1 MEIPKHLLQSFIES
15 VKNIILSYNR
25 KYVKEKLTK
34 KPKEEIEQIVR
45 SLYSEEKKIEWL
57 NNSVDV
63 KNKLN
68 LTDKPWVHHYS
79 LNMSW
84 ILFYKSLYEMVFNKN
99 INQPSKELEN
109 FIQEGHETY
118 HKVYKLYVILNTVD
132 GIMESDDTIYLVKTD
147 ISFIRPNI
155 KKIFI

>member
-1 MEIPKHLLQSFIES
+1 MEIPKNILQSFIDS

-25 KYVKEKLTK
+25 IYVKENLTK
-34 KPKEEIEQIVR
+34 KPKEEIERIVR
-45 SLYSEEKKIEWL
+45 SLYSEEKNIEWL
-57 NNSVDV
+57 NNSIDV

-79 LNMSW
+79 FNMSW
-84 ILFYKSLYEMVFNKN
+84 ILFYKSLYEMAFNKN

-109 FIQEGHETY
+109 FIQEGNDTY
-118 HKVYKLYVILNTVD
+118 HKICKLYIILNTVD
-132 GIMESDDTIYLVKTD
+132 GIMESDDTVYLVKTD